1 MQLEKQILTWSKM
14 WILKQ
19 KQSYILYIFYIKLYS
34 YINIYMYLDI
44 IYLYCNDIYIK
55 LKNQNPT
62 RDFVQVAANQEP
74 IWHSSTNGIAAC
86 LWKGAGP
93 ALLTTDCT
101 DSAESQGVLC
111 QYWPLWRHSH
121 RLAIPDSWSAAPLR
135 NMSLHFWPNV
145 TVMKVSSTPIFRSM
159 TLCKGERRVSMQFC
173 VCTIDCKKR
182 FAPVAHETNQI

>member
-19 KQSYILYIFYIKLYS
+19 KQCYILYIFYIKLYS

-55 LKNQNPT
+55 LQNQNPT

-74 IWHSSTNGIAAC
+74 IWHSSTIGIAAC

-121 RLAIPDSWSAAPLR
+121 RLTIPDSWSAALETCPAISGLMLQLWKCPPLPY
-135 NMSLHFWPNV
+135 LDPWHYV
-145 TVMKVSSTPIFRSM
+145 
-159 TLCKGERRVSMQFC
+159 KGREGFPCNSV
-173 VCTIDCKKR
+173 
-182 FAPVAHETNQI
+182 FAP